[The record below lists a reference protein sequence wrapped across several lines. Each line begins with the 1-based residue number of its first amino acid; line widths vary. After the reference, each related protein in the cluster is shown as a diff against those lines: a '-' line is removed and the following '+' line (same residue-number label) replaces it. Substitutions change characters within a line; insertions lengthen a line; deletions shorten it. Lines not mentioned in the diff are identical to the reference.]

1 MLPHRSRFLLLA
13 SLLALLAGGAA
24 FFLRAPVTGQVTACS
39 DGIDNDGDGQ
49 LDALQELNVSSL
61 PQTYVLGDLGNGF
74 GNPHLLA
81 YTVNQAIT
89 AKKLPYSQIS
99 NLAILRSD
107 GNWNNALDAPV
118 DVPTV
123 TKVCEILGYNT
134 YVGST
139 CKINADGGRCNF
151 RSPGDDV
158 LWRWIPSI
166 NNFRAEAANP
176 KYQKAYLAS
185 ITCKD
190 PTQPQCNDGKD
201 NDGDGQTDMA
211 DNGCAKSTDNSEVPH
226 DVLCTSLS
234 HVFERT
240 PQCQDGADNDGD
252 GATDMADFSCSSTLD
267 DDETNLKPQC
277 DDGADNDGDGAIDLL
292 DFSCSNN
299 KQDNDETNV
308 KPQCGDG
315 ADNDGDGAID
325 HPADFGCASR
335 QADTEDSTKAQCQ
348 DGADNDGDGA
358 TDMADFSCGQN
369 TQHNNEAA
377 PKALCD
383 DGKDNDGDG
392 KIDLNDPGCAGRQDN
407 GETGACGDGTDND
420 GDGAVDMADF
430 SCSDLDDGDETLPKA
445 QCGDGVENDTDGD
458 IDFPEDVGCES
469 LQDNVELNPPAQCRD
484 TRDNDQDGV
493 IDYPADFSCS
503 NKNDNDEGLPKP
515 LCDDG
520 TDNDEDGLF
529 ALAAPGCTSSQDNT
543 EAGEQCK
550 QASVLLLNVEP
561 SPFRSGQPL
570 ELDELRGIQLNVT
583 YHSRLSLPTFDVNF
597 LKQFSVLWIHNG
609 CGAKTTLLSSA
620 ELTAIRDYYLAG
632 GNLVL
637 SPGNIVSETDTT
649 ECTSRIAQIAGNLGI
664 SFSGTQKANKAACQ
678 AIDGKNPLFS
688 AVARTY
694 QDTSATFTLAPAAT
708 WGGGTPT
715 VEGLPANAPQVAT
728 VTANATRGTAIVLSQ
743 YGLLRKQCAGTQ
755 SYRNLLG
762 LLGFHQTCACSVAAA
777 MPSEQTRHVA
787 ETSSFFEKLR
797 HALAGFFAEKNH
809 PSRLTAQSKTANP
822 ASAFTC
828 PGGGTPSVRTVAL
841 AGAMPSRAYGGISV
855 YDRTSTTV
863 TIEQGD
869 RIYVGGNGQVH
880 WADDEIHITAGGTQV
895 LNYVVGGCSGHIDKT
910 RTAPVDITGN
920 FRFQGPQT
928 VSAEFVDTCGS
939 QIGHSAYTLSIVNCG
954 SSGSSSSGN
963 QGSSRSGG
971 TATSSVA
978 PNACKVLQ
986 ASCKLTQC
994 NDTIDNDRDGKTDTA
1009 DEGCADSQDRT
1020 EQDVLLPLASGSCT
1034 VVTRNRV
1041 TGTGAI
1047 VNVNCPTGYSTVGG
1061 GWNEYR
1067 YGDNGIDGSWPQ
1079 ADGKGWFC
1087 QGDQG
1092 AQYCYEQ
1099 SCSAICCSDTT
1110 VDTQI
1115 VEKLGALKDAPKVTC
1130 PPGYLVTGGGFQ
1142 DKTLKKDEEYLRP
1155 VGQTVWE
1162 CFDDE
1167 SVSGQSVCYGV
1178 CTKLATAEQLECQT
1192 VQIEEMN
1199 GFPMRV
1205 TCPAGTIITGGGFH
1219 DTSTGNDDEESSGPY
1234 GNGWECWEDN
1244 SDSAKAPGICYAR
1257 CCGIDSQITPPLPG
1271 GGACKMNQGQN
1282 ILADTCAGTTQN
1294 GLCQTAWYKDI
1305 TFPPDRFTLPPHV
1318 IVTPRRIPSGITGCA
1333 QGSTDHVV
1341 CKPESISKTGFRLV
1355 CSGSPIKGACAGQ
1368 DDWFSPAAADWTAI
1382 DKSSACGAQSGHNFK
1397 PTCTPTAANGFCN
1410 SGFGYKSTL
1419 TFPTAFTDIPKMIA
1433 TPEVLSDQEG
1443 CVGGTTDT
1451 LLCRAEASTK
1461 TGADMLC
1468 SGSPNDRSA
1477 SCGADNGKFSQGVAG
1492 WLAMPSRQNC
1502 RVEQGS
1508 ATAVKCNSPLSGG
1521 TCPTPFEVTVPFSP
1535 AFSAPPIMLV
1545 TPSQVSVAPV
1555 CQGNATGT
1563 DTVVCELVS
1572 VTKSEF
1578 TARCS
1583 GSFLTD
1589 ACGAGT
1595 NRNYTSGKFSYLA
1608 IDAGCKSDTQ
1618 SSAQSSTGASSVQAC
1633 VMNAN
1638 RFATQVIATSKVGD
1652 GLKESDI
1659 LGAPDGISTDFDGV
1673 NNAFGFV
1680 TLRFANPVKNMPG
1693 NDFAIHL
1700 TDFRAN
1706 EPTEAFEV
1714 IVNGSKGAFV
1724 IDTIAPSQ
1732 TTPVTRSRFDFD
1744 IAASGMTEI
1753 TSISIRNA
1761 TKSTDTHIGPD
1772 IDALENLTD
1781 CQTVIGSSSSNAS
1794 MTLSSSRSSSS
1805 VSSDRSSSRPSTS
1818 SSSASFR
1825 LISSST
1831 VSSASS
1837 HTDRSSRFSSV
1848 ASSSASSRTVLPTC
1862 PSDTCAEGGAIVCGA
1877 TGRTCS
1883 NISTLPCFECV
1894 SAMVSSARES
1904 AWEHLPFNVED
1915 LPFNLDDVLSEN
1927 GWTAEELGIGTEC
1940 TQDGDCPTSLCNN
1953 GFCTVCTDDSEC
1965 HDGKTCVVLTCRDP
1979 IRPAAP
1985 VLGENLC
1992 GNRQVDFGEECDD
2005 GNMFDGDG
2013 CSGGCE
2019 MERGFC
2025 GDGTVQEALGE
2036 ECEPAQEAA
2045 GLFVCDITCRITA
2058 SQTCGNGA
2066 VDPGEE
2072 CDRGEQ
2078 NSNAPDSNCR
2088 TNCSLGRCGDGILD
2102 TKTEE
2107 CDDGNRIAGDG
2118 CDRTCID
2125 ESQTLTAGG
2134 RENPLT
2140 LGEQSSQP
2148 SFASRGT
2155 VYVPSAPALPV
2166 WQNPAEQ
2173 VAYVQQVPLGQTGP
2187 AALAAAAAGA
2197 ATGVAWMRRKRKKVR

>member
-1 MLPHRSRFLLLA
+1 MLPHRSRLLLLA

-24 FFLRAPVTGQVTACS
+24 YFLQGPVTAQVTACS

-49 LDALQELNVSSL
+49 LDALQELNVSAL
-61 PQTYVLGDLGNGF
+61 PQTYVLGDVGNGF

-81 YTVNQAIT
+81 HTVNQAMI
-89 AKKLPYSQIS
+89 AKSLPYSQIS

-107 GNWNNALDAPV
+107 GNWNSAPDAPV
-118 DVPTV
+118 DMPTV

-134 YVGST
+134 YVSST

-158 LWRWIPSI
+158 MWRWIPSI
-166 NNFRAEAANP
+166 NNFRAEPANP

-211 DNGCAKSTDNSEVPH
+211 DSGCAKTTDNSEVPH

-267 DDETNLKPQC
+267 DDEANLKPQC

-292 DFSCSNN
+292 DFSCANN

-308 KPQCGDG
+308 KPQCGDA

-335 QADTEDSTKAQCQ
+335 QADTEDSAKAQCQ
-348 DGADNDGDGA
+348 DGIDNDGDGA

-369 TQHNNEAA
+369 RQHNNEAA

-383 DGKDNDGDG
+383 DGKDNDADG
-392 KIDLNDPGCAGRQDN
+392 KTDLDDPGCTGRQDN
-407 GETGACGDGTDND
+407 GETGACGDAADND
-420 GDGAVDMADF
+420 GDGAIDMADF
-430 SCSDLDDGDETLPKA
+430 SCSNPDDGDEALPKA

-469 LQDNVELNPPAQCRD
+469 LQDNVEQNPPAQCRD
-484 TRDNDQDGV
+484 SLDNDQDGV

-503 NKNDNDEGLPKP
+503 NKNDNDEALPMPK
-515 LCDDG
+515 CDDNQ
-520 TDNDEDGLF
+520 DNDEDGLF
-529 ALAAPGCTSSQDNT
+529 DMTDPGCTTSQDNT

-550 QASVLLLNVEP
+550 QASILLLNLEP
-561 SPFRSGQPL
+561 SPFRSGQPM
-570 ELDELRGIQLNVT
+570 ELDELRGMKLNVT
-583 YHSRLSLPTFDVNF
+583 YHSRLSLPTFDANF
-597 LKQFSVLWIHNG
+597 LKQFSIVWMHNG
-609 CGAKTTLLSSA
+609 CGAKTTLLSSG

-632 GNLVL
+632 GDLVL
-637 SPGNIVSETDTT
+637 SPGNLASKTDTD
-649 ECTSRIAQIAGNLGI
+649 ECTSRIAQISLNLGI
-664 SFSGTQKANKAACQ
+664 SFSGTQNAPKAACQ
-678 AIDGKNPLFS
+678 SIDAKNPLFS

-694 QDTSATFTLAPAAT
+694 KDTSATFTLATSTA
-708 WGGGTPT
+708 WGAGTPK
-715 VEGLPANAPQVAT
+715 VEGIPASSPQVAII
-728 VTANATRGTAIVLSQ
+728 ASEGTRGTAVVLSQ

-762 LLGFHQTCACSVAAA
+762 ILGFHQTCACSVAAA
-777 MPSEQTRHVA
+777 EQPSGADIANDQ
-787 ETSSFFEKLR
+787 SFMQKLR
-797 HALAGFFAEKNH
+797 TVFASLLTWNAA
-809 PSRLTAQSKTANP
+809 PRITAQATTANP
-822 ASAFTC
+822 GSGFTC
-828 PGGGTPSVRTVAL
+828 PGGVQPSVRTVQL
-841 AGAMPSRAYGGISV
+841 AGAMGSRAYGGISV
-855 YDRTSTTV
+855 FDRSSTSLTLNA
-863 TIEQGD
+863 GD
-869 RIYVGGNGQVH
+869 KVYVGGNGQVH
-880 WADDEIHITAGGTQV
+880 WTDDEIHITAVGTQV

-910 RTAPVDITGN
+910 RTGAVDITSL
-920 FRFQGPQT
+920 FRFEGPQT

-939 QIGHSAYTLSIVNCG
+939 QIGHSSYTLSIVNCG
-954 SSGSSSSGN
+954 TPQSSSKST

-971 TATSSVA
+971 AVSSTP
-978 PNACKVLQ
+978 PNACKILQ
-986 ASCKLTQC
+986 QSCDLTQC
-994 NDTIDNDRDGKTDTA
+994 NDGIDNDRDGKLDLA
-1009 DEGCADSQDRT
+1009 DEGCADSQDKT
-1020 EQDVLLPLASGSCT
+1020 EQETLLPLASGSCT

-1041 TGTGAI
+1041 TGTGTT
-1047 VNVNCPTGYSTVGG
+1047 VNVACPAGYSAVGG
-1061 GWNEYR
+1061 GWNEFR
-1067 YGDNGIDGSWPQ
+1067 FGDYGIDGSWPQ
-1079 ADGKGWFC
+1079 SNGKGWSC
-1087 QGDQG
+1087 IGDQG

-1099 SCSAICCSDTT
+1099 SCSAICCSDAT
-1110 VDTQI
+1110 VDTLI
-1115 VEKLGALKDAPKVTC
+1115 MEKRGPLKDVPRVSC
-1130 PPGYLVTGGGFQ
+1130 PPGYTITGGGFQ
-1142 DKTLKKDEEYLRP
+1142 DGTRKKDEEYIRP
-1155 VGQTVWE
+1155 VGENGWE
-1162 CFDDE
+1162 CYDDE
-1167 SVSGQSVCYGV
+1167 SISGQSVCYGI
-1178 CTKLATAEQLECQT
+1178 CTKLDTAEVLSCQT
-1192 VQIEEMN
+1192 IQVEQLN
-1199 GFPMRV
+1199 GPPMRA
-1205 TCPAGTIITGGGFH
+1205 TCPDGTIVTGGGFH

-1244 SDSAKAPGICYAR
+1244 SDSEKAPGICYAR
-1257 CCGIDSQITPPLPG
+1257 CCGLDMQIENPPSD
-1271 GGACKMNQGQN
+1271 GACLMSQGQN
-1282 ILADTCAGTTQN
+1282 VIPDTCTGTAQN

-1305 TFPPDRFTLPPHV
+1305 AFPADRFTVAPHV
-1318 IVTPRRIPSGITGCA
+1318 IVTARRVPSGTAGCS

-1341 CKPESISKTGFRLV
+1341 CKPEGISKAGFRLV
-1355 CSGSPIKGACAGQ
+1355 CSGSPVKGACPGQ

-1397 PTCTPTAANGFCN
+1397 PSCTPTAANGFCN

-1419 TFPTAFTDIPKMIA
+1419 TFPTAFADVPKIIA
-1433 TPEVLSDQEG
+1433 TPEILSDQAG

-1451 LLCRAEASTK
+1451 LLCRAEAPTT
-1461 TGADMLC
+1461 TGADVLC
-1468 SGSPNDRSA
+1468 SGSPNDRTA

-1502 RVEQGS
+1502 RVEEGS

-1535 AFSAPPIMLV
+1535 AFTAPPVMLI
-1545 TPSQVSVAPV
+1545 TPSQVSMAPV
-1555 CQGNATGT
+1555 CQGNSTGT

-1618 SSAQSSTGASSVQAC
+1618 SSTQSSAGGSSVQAC
-1633 VMNAN
+1633 VMNQN
-1638 RFATQVIATSKVGD
+1638 RFATQVIAKSKVGD

-1724 IDTIAPSQ
+1724 IGTIAPSQ
-1732 TTPVTRSRFDFD
+1732 ATPVARSRFDFD
-1744 IAASGMTEI
+1744 ISASGMTEI
-1753 TSISIRNA
+1753 TSVSIRNA
-1761 TKSTDTHIGPD
+1761 TKDTVSHIGPD

-1781 CQTVIGSSSSNAS
+1781 CQTGIGSSSSTSS

-1805 VSSDRSSSRPSTS
+1805 LSSERSSSRPSTS
-1818 SSSASFR
+1818 PSSTSSR
-1825 LISSST
+1825 QTSSST

-1837 HTDRSSRFSSV
+1837 YTDRSSRLSSV
-1848 ASSSASSRTVLPTC
+1848 ASSSASSHTVLPTC

-1894 SAMVSSARES
+1894 TGTLSSEEGVAASSQGLTE
-1904 AWEHLPFNVED
+1904 EGPL
-1915 LPFNLDDVLSEN
+1915 FNLDDVLSAN
-1927 GWTAEELGIGTEC
+1927 GFTGEDLGIGQEC
-1940 TQDGDCPTSLCNN
+1940 SQDSDCPTSLCEQ
-1953 GFCTVCTDDSEC
+1953 GACTVCMNDEAC
-1965 HDGKTCVVLTCRDP
+1965 HDGKTCVVLTCREP
-1979 IRPAAP
+1979 PRQAAP
-1985 VLGENLC
+1985 SLGEDLC
-1992 GNRQVDFGEECDD
+1992 GDGNRETHEECDD
-2005 GNMFDGDG
+2005 GNVFDGDG

-2019 MERGFC
+2019 LERGFC

-2036 ECEPAQEAA
+2036 ECEPAQGAS
-2045 GLFVCDITCRITA
+2045 GLFICDFTCRITA
-2058 SQTCGNGA
+2058 SQSCGNSML
-2066 VDPGEE
+2066 DLGEE
-2072 CDRGEQ
+2072 CDRGAE
-2078 NSNAPDSNCR
+2078 NGDTPDRDCR
-2088 TNCSLGRCGDGILD
+2088 SNCSLGRCGDGIVD

-2107 CDDGNRIAGDG
+2107 CDDGNRVAGDG
-2118 CDRTCID
+2118 CNRTCID
-2125 ESQTLTAGG
+2125 ESGTLAAGG

-2140 LGEQSSQP
+2140 LGGQSSQV
-2148 SFASRGT
+2148 SFSSRGAGLL
-2155 VYVPSAPALPV
+2155 PSAPATPA

-2197 ATGVAWMRRKRKKVR
+2197 ATGVAWMRRKRSKK